1 MSKLSFVHFRSTGDI
16 TKDLSLRE
24 ELQSKAMKQYLAMGI
39 VFNNTVDAF
48 AVTFAAR
55 EWCDALTVA
64 EAFGFSFGSEQ
75 QLLAACCFLN
85 LSKFGMWDTIIVD
98 KKPEVDTV
106 FKASSVPNNDAA
118 LLKKR
123 CEQQKQKILK
133 LQAYIANMEKTLDKK
148 NDENK
153 AAATLAPVIEKETVE
168 EPAVGEI
175 TLPEK
180 GILVV
185 GGHPNVVTKLQR
197 EYPEWIYLP
206 GDARSV
212 HYSPA
217 IKFVVF
223 MQHLLTHSAYYAF
236 LSRYNIPTM
245 VTDITNIDLLLK
257 AISIKYGEKVTAV

>member
-24 ELQSKAMKQYLAMGI
+24 ELHSKALKQYLAMGI
-39 VFNNTVDAF
+39 VFNNTVDSF

-64 EAFGFSFGSEQ
+64 EAFGFPFGSEK

-106 FKASSVPNNDAA
+106 FKASSVPSDDAA

-133 LQAYIANMEKTLDKK
+133 LQAYIANMEKTSDRK

-153 AAATLAPVIEKETVE
+153 AAATLTPVFEKETVE
-168 EPAVGEI
+168 EPAVEDI
-175 TLPEK
+175 ILPEK

-185 GGHPNVVTKLQR
+185 GGHPNVVTKLQKQ
-197 EYPEWIYLP
+197 YPDWVYLP
-206 GDARSV
+206 GD
-212 HYSPA
+212 SPA
-217 IKFVVF
+217 IPYLPTIDFTVF
-223 MQHLLTHSAYYAF
+223 MQYALQHKTYYAF
-236 LSRYNIPTM
+236 LSRYNTPTM
-245 VTDITNIDLLLK
+245 ITDITNIDLLLK
-257 AISIKYGEKVTAV
+257 AISTKYGEKVTTV